1 MASDVSELQRI
12 EDRPISI
19 DPAAIEGEFARIWQ
33 ESSTGGGDESSILL
47 RTLNFVAVG
56 PALWTVERF
65 DKVME
70 MLPQRHPCRG
80 ILAVFSPEQP
90 RLDASISAHCWRV
103 SDTGRQHVCSEEVV
117 LRGGVNDARSLAS
130 TVLALLVPE
139 LPVAVWVIGEI
150 DMKAD
155 AIERMLEAADS
166 VFVDSA
172 DTPDVTKG
180 LRSAVTAYDLH
191 HVEIYDLA
199 WRRLLAWRD
208 LVAQF
213 FDGDEG
219 MSRLA
224 TIQSIDI
231 TSGGERP
238 ASEAMLMAGWL
249 VSRLGLSLAD
259 LDVHR
264 AEITATLYD
273 ASRGVGLRISADS
286 RKAGPGLTDVVL
298 RTPEAEYVVQCHHES
313 GHMHVREERA
323 GGEYAHRTVAQ
334 VATDDATIFCD
345 ALDDHSDGDVFIDAL
360 RSAVSLLGEA

>member
-1 MASDVSELQRI
+1 MAPDVAALEHI
-12 EDRPISI
+12 EERPIAI

-33 ESSTGGGDESSILL
+33 ETAADGADASSVLL
-47 RTLNFVAVG
+47 RTLNFVGVG
-56 PALWTVERF
+56 PELWTVERF
-65 DKVME
+65 ENVME

-80 ILAVFSPEQP
+80 ILAVFAGDQP
-90 RLDASISAHCWRV
+90 RMEASISAHCWRAV
-103 SDTGRQHVCSEEVV
+103 GTGRQHVCSEEVV
-117 LRGGVNDARSLAS
+117 LRGGSGDARSLAS

-155 AIERMLEAADS
+155 AIARMLEAADS

-180 LRSAVTAYDLH
+180 LRDALAAHDEH
-191 HVEIYDLA
+191 HVQIYDLA

-208 LVAQF
+208 LTAQF
-213 FDGDEG
+213 FDGDEAV
-219 MSRLA
+219 SRLA

-231 TSGGERP
+231 TSGGDRP
-238 ASEAMLMAGWL
+238 ASEALLMAGWL
-249 VSRLGLSLAD
+249 VSRLGFSLAD

-273 ASRGVGLRISADS
+273 RSRGVGLRISADS
-286 RKAGPGLTDVVL
+286 RKPERGLAEVTL
-298 RTPEAEYVVQCHHES
+298 RTPEAEYVVQCHSES
-313 GHMHVREERA
+313 GHMHVREER
-323 GGEYAHRTVAQ
+323 GGESLHRTVGQ
-334 VATDDATIFCD
+334 VATDDATVFCD

-360 RSAVSLLGEA
+360 RSAVSLLGEE